1 MSVSNLTSK
10 RETGI
15 INNYIVSL
23 SKAFFDILSRKQ
35 ERQRLDDKSFHKSDV
50 SNSVLSTKL
59 KEHLIKLSVALF
71 LAQNLKEVFKIG

>member
-10 RETGI
+10 RETRI

-59 KEHLIKLSVALF
+59 KKYQTE
-71 LAQNLKEVFKIG
+71 LAADSSLKKGLMELN